1 LTTIGAI
8 EMVLFGYD
16 TEELEEAK
24 QDFEDAAKRLG
35 QIIEVFDKRNQDYY
49 ETEQRFS
56 KWLKEHN
63 LTNKDGAELLTIL
76 TCGK

>member
-1 LTTIGAI
+1 
-8 EMVLFGYD
+8 MVLFGYD